1 MENQMR
7 LIANSRRQGAHKEP
21 VIIISV
27 ICWIGGALRLWSSEH
42 QWCCLILRTLTQDT
56 TTNDWAMD
64 VNMDE
69 CGITPSADNA
79 SIYFPLTIQA
89 ETDSS
94 AIIYRE
100 TPGFRVGFKCYFQ
113 REMKFS
119 GGGWKVT
126 AENITDVTLGMV
138 NHCWNDLDWGHFW
151 GRPMNQ
157 SSILVR
163 IICRNLKFRLWIT
176 YSKADDDIQTQIE
189 AELDFGLDDATT

>member
-1 MENQMR
+1 M
-7 LIANSRRQGAHKEP
+7 
-21 VIIISV
+21 
-27 ICWIGGALRLWSSEH
+27 ALSLQSI
-42 QWCCLILRTLTQDT
+42 ILRTLTQDT

-138 NHCWNDLDWGHFW
+138 NHCWTNDL
-151 GRPMNQ
+151 
-157 SSILVR
+157 
-163 IICRNLKFRLWIT
+163 
-176 YSKADDDIQTQIE
+176 
-189 AELDFGLDDATT
+189 